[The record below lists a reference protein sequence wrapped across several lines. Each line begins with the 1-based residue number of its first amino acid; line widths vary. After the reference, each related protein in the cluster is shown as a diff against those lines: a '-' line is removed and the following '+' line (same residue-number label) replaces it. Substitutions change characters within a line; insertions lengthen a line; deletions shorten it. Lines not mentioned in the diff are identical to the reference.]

1 MLIMNATRVVTIVA
15 LAGAVASA
23 LFYYKSSEN
32 DGAHKKTVTVSR
44 GDLIVAIS
52 ASGAVEP
59 NFQVEVK
66 SKASGEILEFPY
78 EPGDTVEEG
87 EVLLKLDPKTEK
99 RNLAQREADMAAS
112 EADIKS
118 AEANLLESDMGLKRA
133 RKLRRQD
140 LVADKEL
147 EAAIASYAVA
157 KARVS
162 QARAALRK
170 AALSVDDAK
179 ERLSETIILSPI
191 KGVIIRKP
199 VERGQI
205 ISSGISS
212 LSGGTTLCV
221 VADMSRIFI
230 VALVDETDIGKVSK
244 GQETMVTVDAYPE
257 KSFKGKVI
265 RIYPMGEMRENITV
279 FKVKIEALGASRAL
293 LKPKMTANVEMIL
306 QTEKNVLM
314 VPEEAVRTDEA
325 GEFVYVQNKIRAQ
338 RRDVKTGLSNGI
350 DLMITEGLEEGE
362 KILLR
367 PPRSDNDSGSEHN

>member
-1 MLIMNATRVVTIVA
+1 M
-15 LAGAVASA
+15 ASA
-23 LFYYKSSEN
+23 LFYYKSSGK
-32 DGAHKKTVTVSR
+32 DDAPKKTVTVSR
-44 GDLIVAIS
+44 GDLVVAIS
-52 ASGAVEP
+52 ASGSVEP

-66 SKASGEILEFPY
+66 SKASGGILEFPY

-87 EVLLKLDPKTEK
+87 QVLLRLDPRTEK

-112 EADIKS
+112 EADLKS
-118 AEANLLESDMGLKRA
+118 AQANQLESDMGLKRS
-133 RKLRRQD
+133 RKLRGQN

-147 EAAIASYAVA
+147 EAAIASYEVA

-170 AALSVDDAK
+170 ASLMVDDAK
-179 ERLSETIILSPI
+179 ERLAETIILSPI
-191 KGVIIRKP
+191 KGVIIEKS

-221 VADMSRIFI
+221 VADMSRVFI
-230 VALVDETDIGKVSK
+230 IALVDETDIGKVSK

-257 KSFKGKVI
+257 KSFKGLVI
-265 RIYPMGEMRENITV
+265 RVYPMGEMRENITV
-279 FKVKIEALGASRAL
+279 FKVKIEALGESRSL

-306 QTEKNVLM
+306 ETAKNVLII
-314 VPEEAVRTDEA
+314 PEEAVRDSEE
-325 GEFVYVQNKIRAQ
+325 GEFVFIPNTIGTKKRAVKI
-338 RRDVKTGLSNGI
+338 GLSNGI
-350 DLMITEGLEEGE
+350 DAEITEGLKEGE

-367 PPRSDNDSGSEHN
+367 PPRSDDDSGSEHN